1 MIVEGDNEKFFRSPK
16 ISSWL
21 FRPTPDDS
29 GQPFPGKILLPE
41 WIGNWRYSALREVQY
56 FGTIKEVAYFSATYN
71 YEYDST
77 NTLQFSLRK
86 NYCQLFSQKKF
97 LERLDKIVKNVVE
110 KNRKSFPQ
118 KFDIDKIVSSIAA
131 FEGYAGK
138 ILPDFLI
145 DKIVNLSFSRNMDFF
160 IVEPPVEA
168 PKKLAIRYKESLGS
182 FKNTIVAETQT
193 EFQTVMGKI
202 MFGELA
208 KIVEILKRD
217 CPLEFSDSY
226 GDR

>member
-1 MIVEGDNEKFFRSPK
+1 M
-16 ISSWL
+16 
-21 FRPTPDDS
+21 
-29 GQPFPGKILLPE
+29 
-41 WIGNWRYSALREVQY
+41 
-56 FGTIKEVAYFSATYN
+56 
-71 YEYDST
+71 
-77 NTLQFSLRK
+77 
-86 NYCQLFSQKKF
+86 
-97 LERLDKIVKNVVE
+97 
-110 KNRKSFPQ
+110 
-118 KFDIDKIVSSIAA
+118 
-131 FEGYAGK
+131 
-138 ILPDFLI
+138 
-145 DKIVNLSFSRNMDFF
+145 
-160 IVEPPVEA
+160 EA